1 MLHNLFSFQQ
11 TKELLTNLAAGDLT
25 ENGIGE
31 KKKMGP
37 LDLLVLKTVRGLR
50 PLIRVVENSASRLH
64 KKMEELEARSDIVT
78 DHVAGV
84 NATMR
89 DMAEAIGD
97 SAERTQQVAA
107 EMSEVSKLLL
117 KIRGTHQDLSQSS
130 MRLTGLIGEGQ
141 TEMTE
146 ALERMLM
153 VRSENST
160 VQSRMKSVQ
169 EAVANISAIL
179 RLVQEVSSQTQMLS
193 LNASIEAARAGEQG
207 GGFSVVAQEIIR
219 LSKQTKDAVK
229 EIELQLASVNGST
242 DDLHKCVRRM
252 SDTTE
257 DGIKVMTKAHDRYEI
272 IVSDLSD
279 TREHIQQAERS
290 IEGIEHASVQVAGAM
305 QNISAMVEQAAAGI
319 EEILASAETQ
329 HSTIEGM
336 RTLIKEALRSG
347 LSLRSAVSQ
356 FKLPSEA
363 AGGSGGK
370 FRHFAHDWIESAL
383 QVRVMM
389 IKVFDITDKSKLDG
403 WYQELCHQDDWMIGS
418 FARLGDVM
426 VDPKD
431 KSSFEYLYQCWDGYL
446 AARNKNVKLLFE
458 GEFARAKSGVMNE
471 ARERFKQA
479 MDHMYEWLEDSYKD
493 SESKLA

>member
-1 MLHNLFSFQQ
+1 MLHNLFPFQQ

-25 ENGIGE
+25 EDGIGE

-50 PLIRVVENSASRLH
+50 PLIRVVGNSASRLH

-78 DHVAGV
+78 DHVASM

-89 DMAEAIGD
+89 DMAEAIND
-97 SAERTQQVAA
+97 SVERTQQVAV
-107 EMSEVSKLLL
+107 EMSDISKLLL
-117 KIRGTHQDLSQSS
+117 QIKGTHQDLSRSS
-130 MRLTGLIGEGQ
+130 VQLTGLVGEGQ
-141 TEMTE
+141 VEMTD
-146 ALERMLM
+146 ALERI
-153 VRSENST
+153 SE
-160 VQSRMKSVQ
+160 
-169 EAVANISAIL
+169 
-179 RLVQEVSSQTQMLS
+179 
-193 LNASIEAARAGEQG
+193 
-207 GGFSVVAQEIIR
+207 
-219 LSKQTKDAVK
+219 
-229 EIELQLASVNGST
+229 
-242 DDLHKCVRRM
+242 
-252 SDTTE
+252 
-257 DGIKVMTKAHDRYEI
+257 Y
-272 IVSDLSD
+272 
-279 TREHIQQAERS
+279 IQQAERS
-290 IEGIEHASVQVAGAM
+290 IEGIEHASVQVTGAM

-319 EEILASAETQ
+319 EEILVSAETQ
-329 HSTIEGM
+329 HTTIEGM
-336 RTLIKEALRSG
+336 RTLIKEVLRSG

-370 FRHFAHDWIESAL
+370 FRQFAHDWIESAL

-389 IKVFDITDKSKLDG
+389 IKVFDISDKSKLNG

-426 VDPKD
+426 MDPED
-431 KSSFEYLYQCWDGYL
+431 RSSFDYLNQCWDGYL

-458 GEFARAKSGVMNE
+458 GEFARAKDGVMNE

-479 MDHMYEWLEDSYKD
+479 LDHMYEWLEDSYKD